1 MSLIDRMTDELVL
14 VELKRAEDGEGGFT
28 EAWAEVARFEG
39 ALTFN
44 NSLEAKR
51 AQADGV
57 TSVYTLT
64 TKKNVRLNYHDV
76 FKRVSDGKTFRVTSD
91 GSEKQTPEGAPLN
104 MRQVSAEEWRL
115 T

>member
-1 MSLIDRMTDELVL
+1 MSLINRMTEELAL
-14 VELKRAEDGEGGFT
+14 FELKRAEDGEGGFT
-28 EAWAEVARFEG
+28 EAWTEGAHFRG

-64 TKKNVRLNYHDV
+64 TKKNVTLGYHDV
-76 FKRVSDGKTFRVTSD
+76 FKRISDGKYFRVTSD
-91 GSEKQTPEGAPLN
+91 GSDKQTPEGTPLD